1 MLFVKTLTAHEKPI
15 AQAGLIAAGLVY
27 CLLGILIFMAAFRIN
42 GRRAANTDA
51 EGVLD
56 LVYKQTGGQI
66 MLGIIALGLI
76 CYSLWRGVQA
86 FADSEHQGRNVKGF
100 ATRAGFFFSGLV
112 YESLAVVAI
121 NLVFSNTSADDA
133 SLEDVAHGLLSRPFG
148 QWLTGIG
155 AAILLAIGIY
165 QIWFGLSEQH
175 HQLAQKAGQSK
186 HTKLLLSAGKIGFVA
201 RGIVWIVLAWFFF
214 NAAIH
219 ANSAEAGDTS
229 EALHFVR
236 NVAYGTYLLA
246 AIGFGFFC
254 FGAFNFIRARYE
266 RFG

>member
-1 MLFVKTLTAHEKPI
+1 MSFVKTLTSHEKPI

-27 CLLGILIFMAAFRIN
+27 CLLGMLMFMAAFRIN
-42 GRRAANTDA
+42 GRSAGNTDA
-51 EGVLD
+51 EGVFD

-76 CYSLWRGVQA
+76 CYSLWRGIQA
-86 FADSEHQGRNVKGF
+86 FADSEHQGRDVKGY
-100 ATRAGFFFSGLV
+100 ATRTGFFFSGLV
-112 YESLAVVAI
+112 YGSLAIVAI
-121 NLVFSNTSADDA
+121 NVVFSNTSADDA
-133 SLEDVAHGLLSRPFG
+133 SMEDVARELLSKPFG
-148 QWLTGIG
+148 QWLTGLG

-201 RGIVWIVLAWFFF
+201 RGIVWIIIAWFFF

-219 ANSAEAGDTS
+219 ANSAEAGDSS
-229 EALHFVR
+229 EAFRFLR
-236 NVAYGTYLLA
+236 NAAYGTYLLA
-246 AIGFGFFC
+246 VIGLGFFC